1 MICRPISAL
10 AVVAAAT
17 TALAIAPPK
26 SARRLRRRIIAPCS
40 LCVAVD
46 CGIAE
51 LHLIGSSRT
60 ASTLI
65 AHRNHAAEHGPTMF
79 QLQAIWV
86 PAKRPREA
94 ISMSA
99 MLQESHCETVSAQ

>member
-1 MICRPISAL
+1 
-10 AVVAAAT
+10 
-17 TALAIAPPK
+17 
-26 SARRLRRRIIAPCS
+26 
-40 LCVAVD
+40 
-46 CGIAE
+46 
-51 LHLIGSSRT
+51 
-60 ASTLI
+60 
-65 AHRNHAAEHGPTMF
+65 MF